1 MANMTKSA
9 AKHGAKR
16 SRAGSAAVFVVL
28 VLSGYLLMT
37 NLRVNRSTAVTS
49 DTAELVEQRV
59 DRVRTLQND
68 VKELSSQI
76 TTLNTITSGTG
87 GSSASSG
94 DDAGSNTILPAV
106 EGPGIAV
113 TLDDSPLWRNSVGD
127 SGSSSTIDYYVIHQ
141 EDIEAVVNALWKGGA
156 ESMMI
161 QDQRVLF
168 NSAVQCAGNVLVLQG
183 KQYSP
188 PYTISAIG
196 DPQTLSDALDSSPG
210 IQIYKQYVRAY
221 GLGWDVETKDN
232 QRFPQS
238 ALMQPLQYAAVPK
251 AEGSKQQ

>member
-1 MANMTKSA
+1 MTKSA

>member
-127 SGSSSTIDYYVIHQ
+127 SGSSNTIDYYVIHQ

-251 AEGSKQQ
+251 TEGSKQQ

>member
-1 MANMTKSA
+1 MAKSA
-9 AKHGAKR
+9 GKHGAKR
-16 SRAGSAAVFVVL
+16 SRLGSAAVFVVL
-28 VLSGYLLMT
+28 ILSGYLLMT

-59 DRVRTLQND
+59 GRVRALQDD

-76 TTLNTITSGTG
+76 ATLNTITAGTG
-87 GSSASSG
+87 SATDSSG

-106 EGPGIAV
+106 EGPGITV

-196 DPQTLSDALDSSPG
+196 DPDELADALAGSPG

-238 ALMQPLQYAAVPK
+238 ALLQPLQYATVPK
-251 AEGSKQQ
+251 SEGSKQQ